1 MEDKYVKKKMKK
13 IIKKDKFISSWRKYS
28 NLYLIFLPVALWYIV
43 FKYIPMGGI
52 IFAFKDYSV
61 FKGIAA
67 SNWTGFE
74 NFERLFRSS
83 AFLCVLKN
91 NIIFAF
97 MDMLVVFPT
106 PIILA
111 ILLNEIKNKKGKR
124 LVQTIT
130 YLPHFISW
138 AVAGGLFYM
147 VFSISTGPVNAIIR
161 NLGAEP
167 INFMGSS
174 HTYRWMIVLSSIWKE
189 VGWGSIV
196 YLAAMAG
203 IDEQLYEAARV
214 DGAGR
219 LRCLMHITLP
229 GIAGVI
235 SIMLILRVGSILD
248 LNFDQ
253 TFAMLNDA
261 VLGVGE
267 TIEYYIYRVGMSSV
281 NNYSLGTAVG
291 IFKSLIGLV
300 MVLLSNFVANKIS
313 EEGGIW

>member
-1 MEDKYVKKKMKK
+1 MAKAEKMKA
-13 IIKKDKFISSWRKYS
+13 KKTNRFISSWKKYAS
-28 NLYLIFLPVALWYIV
+28 LYLIFLPVVLWYIV
-43 FKYIPMGGI
+43 FRYIPMGGI
-52 IFAFKDYSV
+52 IIAFKDYSV

-67 SNWTGFE
+67 SDWAGLE

-83 AFLCVLKN
+83 AFLSVLRN

-97 MDMLVVFPT
+97 MDILLVFPS

-111 ILLNEIKNKKGKR
+111 LLLNEIRNRKGKR

-147 VFSISTGPVNAIIR
+147 VFSVSTGPVNAAIR
-161 NLGAEP
+161 SLGAEA

-196 YLAAMAG
+196 YLAAIAG

-219 LRCLMHITLP
+219 LRCLLNITFP

-291 IFKSLIGLV
+291 IFKSLIGFV

>member
-1 MEDKYVKKKMKK
+1 MWKRYG
-13 IIKKDKFISSWRKYS
+13 S
-28 NLYLIFLPVALWYIV
+28 LYLIFLPVAIWYFI
-43 FKYIPMGGI
+43 FKYIPMAGI
-52 IFAFKDYSV
+52 VIAFKDYSV
-61 FKGIAA
+61 FKGIAGSA
-67 SNWTGFE
+67 WIGMG
-74 NFERLFRSS
+74 NFERLFQST
-83 AFLCVLKN
+83 AFLSVLRN
-91 NIIFAF
+91 NIIFAC
-97 MDMLVVFPT
+97 MDILLVFPS

-111 ILLNEIKNKKGKR
+111 LLINEIKNKRGKR
-124 LVQTIT
+124 IVQTIT

-147 VFSISTGPVNAIIR
+147 VFSVSTGPVNAIIR
-161 NLGAEP
+161 ELGGEAV
-167 INFMGSS
+167 NFMGSS

-196 YLAAMAG
+196 YLAAIAG
-203 IDEQLYEAARV
+203 IDEQLYEAAKV

-219 LRCLMHITLP
+219 LQCLLHITLP
-229 GIAGVI
+229 GIASVI

-261 VLGVGE
+261 VLSVGE

-291 IFKSLIGLV
+291 IFKSLIGLM
-300 MVLLSNFVANKIS
+300 MVVLSNFVAKRIS